1 VKYSLLSYL
10 GRFKRNAL
18 NRHYSLHIMA
28 LTESTMVKLGSDAP
42 YFELPDTNGENI
54 TIDSFEADAL
64 IVIFT
69 CNHCPYAKAVED
81 RLISLGNKYG
91 SKANFVLISSNEVQN
106 YPDDSPAKMA
116 ERHASKNYPFPYLF
130 DETQEVAKAYSAV
143 CTPDIFLYNKD
154 RKLEYRGRLD
164 DNWQQPHNVTREELK
179 MAIDAVLNGN
189 KIEFDQIP
197 SMGCNIKW
205 K

>member
-1 VKYSLLSYL
+1 MS
-10 GRFKRNAL
+10 
-18 NRHYSLHIMA
+18 

-42 YFELPDTNGENI
+42 SFNLPDTNGNNI
-54 TIDSFEADAL
+54 SLDYFEAETL
-64 IVIFT
+64 VVIFT

-81 RLISLGNKYG
+81 RLVNLGNDYKG
-91 SKANFVLISSNEVQN
+91 RTDFVLISSNDIEN
-106 YPDDSPAKMA
+106 YPADSPEKMA
-116 ERHASKNYPFPYLF
+116 EKAKDKNYPFPYLF
-130 DETQEVAKAYSAV
+130 DETQEIAKAYSAV

-164 DNWQQPHNVTREELK
+164 DNWQNPQSVTREELK
-179 MAIDAVLNGN
+179 MAIDAVLSGN
-189 KIEFDQIP
+189 EIEFDQIP

>member
-1 VKYSLLSYL
+1 MS
-10 GRFKRNAL
+10 
-18 NRHYSLHIMA
+18 

-42 YFELPDTNGENI
+42 SFNLPDTNGNNI
-54 TIDSFEADAL
+54 SLDYFEAETL
-64 IVIFT
+64 VVIFT

-81 RLISLGNKYG
+81 RLVNLGNGYKG
-91 SKANFVLISSNEVQN
+91 RTDFVLINSNDIEN
-106 YPDDSPAKMA
+106 YPADSPEKMA
-116 ERHASKNYPFPYLF
+116 EKAKDKKYPFPYLF
-130 DETQEVAKAYSAV
+130 DETQEIAKAYSAV

-164 DNWQQPHNVTREELK
+164 DNWQNPQSVTREELK
-179 MAIDAVLNGN
+179 MAIDAVLSGN

>member
-1 VKYSLLSYL
+1 
-10 GRFKRNAL
+10 
-18 NRHYSLHIMA
+18 
-28 LTESTMVKLGSDAP
+28 MVKLGSDAP
-42 YFELPDTNGENI
+42 SFNLPDTNGNNI
-54 TIDSFEADAL
+54 SLDYFESETL
-64 IVIFT
+64 VVIFT

-81 RLISLGNKYG
+81 RLVNLGNDYKG
-91 SKANFVLISSNEVQN
+91 RTDFVLISSNDIEN
-106 YPDDSPAKMA
+106 YPADSPEKMA
-116 ERHASKNYPFPYLF
+116 EKAKDKNYPFPYLF
-130 DETQEVAKAYSAV
+130 DETQEIAKAYSAV

-164 DNWQQPHNVTREELK
+164 DNWQNPQSVTREELK
-179 MAIDAVLNGN
+179 MAIDAVLSGS